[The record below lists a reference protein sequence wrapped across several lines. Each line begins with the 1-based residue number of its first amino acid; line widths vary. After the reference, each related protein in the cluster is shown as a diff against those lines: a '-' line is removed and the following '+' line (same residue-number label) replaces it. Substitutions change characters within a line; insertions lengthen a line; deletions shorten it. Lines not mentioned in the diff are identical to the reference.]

1 MKHLLNILSVFAIA
15 MLVSCGDFYTF
26 ETEEVMPDDIQ
37 MKVEQDTVWLM
48 VGDSYRLSVNFTP
61 DNISNTAV
69 YWAHLNAEDSLVEIR
84 NDSIFAID
92 AGSSDIIVLG
102 DGGSLCDT
110 LHVEVLDRWNDID
123 LSHEGRSDMVI
134 YADIAVGGAPLDTA
148 TQQVAAFVQYEF
160 AGMAHMKSAHGINYA
175 EMRLWSFADTD
186 IGKVLFRCYDKSRYR
201 LYTASQ
207 RPTFTALE
215 AYGTLSSLY
224 SITF

>member
-1 MKHLLNILSVFAIA
+1 MKYLLNILTFFAIA

-26 ETEEVMPDDIQ
+26 ETEEVMPDDTQ
-37 MKVEQDTVWLM
+37 MKVEQDTVCLM
-48 VGDSYRLSVNFTP
+48 VGESYRLSVNFTP
-61 DNISNTAV
+61 DSISNTTV
-69 YWAHLNAEDSLVEIR
+69 YWTHLNAEDSLVVIR
-84 NDSIFAID
+84 NDSVFAKA
-92 AGSSDIIVLG
+92 AGTSDIIVLG

-110 LHVEVLDRWNDID
+110 LHVVVIDRWNDID
-123 LSHEGRSDMVI
+123 LSHESQSDMVI
-134 YADIAVGGAPLDTA
+134 YADITVNGAPLDTVN
-148 TQQVAAFVQYEF
+148 QQVAAFVRYEF

-186 IGKVLFRCYDKSRYR
+186 VGNVLFRCYDKRRHR

-207 RPTFTALE
+207 RPPFTALE